1 MKKNVVITGGTGLV
15 GKTLTELLICKDYN
29 VTVLTRNKNLNSS
42 KINYSYWDVTNN
54 IIDASV
60 ICSANFIVHL
70 AGEGIADKRWT
81 KQRKSDILKSRTEP
95 LKLIFDVLSN
105 NSHQLEALISASG
118 VGYYGAITSNQIFS
132 ENDAPNKDFLGKT
145 CSLWEEAVNHFSK
158 LNVRTVQLRT
168 GIVLSNKGGALPKMI
183 APFKFGLG
191 CPLGTGKQYMPW
203 IHLDDLCNLYLF
215 AIENNQL
222 QGAYNAAI
230 EDDTT
235 NESFSKSVVKILGKR
250 ILLPNIPA
258 FVLKILLGEM
268 ADIVLYGSRVS
279 NAKIKTTGFKF
290 IFEDLEKCLQLELVE

>member
-15 GKTLTELLICKDYN
+15 GKALAELLIRNNYN
-29 VTVLTRNKNLNSS
+29 VIILTRNKNLHSS
-42 KINYSYWDVTNN
+42 KINYSYWDVTNH
-54 IIDASV
+54 IIDIPV
-60 ICSANFIVHL
+60 ICSANYIIHL

-132 ENDAPNKDFLGKT
+132 ENDALNKDFLGKT
-145 CSLWEEAVNHFSK
+145 CSLWEEAVHHFSK
-158 LNVRTVQLRT
+158 LNVRTVKLRT
-168 GIVLSNKGGALPKMI
+168 GVVLSKKGGALPKMI
-183 APFKFGLG
+183 APFKLGLG
-191 CPLGTGKQYMPW
+191 CLLGTGKQYLPW

-215 AIENNQL
+215 ALVNNQF

-230 EDDTT
+230 EDNTT
-235 NESFSKSVVKILGKR
+235 NEIFSKSVAKILGKM

-279 NAKIKTTGFKF
+279 NTKIRTTGFKF